1 MIRRSTEFSRECS
14 ASSVVSTTTKLQL
27 VGGNRHREDLGTSN
41 LALNLPYGNCAALS
55 DPCPLR
61 PPPPLLGG
69 VSLLHASDKVTVLPA
84 SKPPSSTGERLW
96 LFSPRAASS
105 LMLLRPNHP
114 FRFPMEDDV
123 SANVQRKRTFSS
135 SPMSLSP
142 GNIISGKPPEKPPRQ
157 FHYQSVEQ
165 LVAPTMPL
173 LPSSVGTVSA
183 SSPPASSA
191 AASPSARPLRV
202 AQPPPL
208 ATAFPSCSSS
218 IPSNSVDAPS
228 SYLPS
233 FISAPSLPKTAVP
246 FHRSVASVSSE
257 LGGHLRTMDK
267 QQLPVGSIGR
277 GDRGRSRF
285 GQMSYEELLELAR
298 NQQRQIETN
307 EEELDERRKAVAL
320 FGVAKRTAASQT
332 EQQQNARILMANLRA
347 QISRDELEML
357 HLGVRQKE
365 AKKLREHNERQNRD
379 LGQLEAEYAH
389 DEEQLRRAVAKVDS
403 LRRQLE
409 MLYQRRA
416 VAMDAAISRQRQING
431 EGRAAENG
439 NGRVEKRPK
448 ASIQENVDQMAELS
462 KGGGR
467 DGSDGEQRN
476 KSEGGQSPLKSLP
489 SHLSTLHP
497 TFQPPINWRKT
508 SPQVDQFSIKRNS
521 MTALKRLS
529 WVAENGGDEY
539 LLHFVVN
546 EQKKGRTHISFGEM
560 VPKSSMDTMLEMP
573 EKERIRANENAD
585 GQRKVETDAIGAFRQ
600 PKGVIGGGG
609 GDQLDVPVLGERTT
623 EERDGGTEEKQTKT
637 LSPEE
642 KRTHPDEKKTNLLLE
657 GSKSY
662 LELEGNQTDLEKMR
676 EAAKGPSPVK
686 RMAVQENS
694 WEFHK
699 KFAERLA
706 DKAIKEKEQNLEEEE
721 EVTEGKK
728 SESDEEDEIGEKE
741 ATLCTS
747 PSGQVL
753 QWTKGQLLNEW
764 KKIEEKGN
772 DDENER
778 KKNEEE
784 KGRKKSEDE
793 SGGKKSEDEN
803 EWKDE
808 NGRKKS
814 EEEWENERKKEA
826 DEGKLL
832 EELEVSVEI
841 VPKTEGEVV
850 EKLGELFGSPPPDE
864 MTTDESSS
872 SVGEDAP
879 ILFEESSL
887 ALPFHV
893 KSILRRPDTV
903 REVNKRKVMFDL
915 IVLFLDVAYEGQYDT
930 LVELASKIENISISN
945 SEGTTAL
952 HYAICA
958 GNVDIVTF
966 LIESGADVN
975 ALDVDGWSPL
985 HCAASCNNPK
995 MLRQLIENGACPFAT
1010 TFGMSETAT
1019 QLFDETLDFAIA
1031 ADYMEIVENCMGVLN
1046 DGKVYAAYA
1055 YESEN
1060 ADELTFSEGDELRVL
1075 RKSEGAEDG
1084 SGERGE
1090 RGHRDGAAG
1099 DSNDGEGDGDGEEE
1113 SDQKQHFWWLC
1124 EHCPSGDKGLA
1135 PRNYLGLYPTWKF
1148 RSRYPT
1154 NFELPRPSRSIADRD
1169 SDGGGEKQQELST
1182 YA

>member
-1 MIRRSTEFSRECS
+1 MFSPSKQQQQKESLFPVHSLHHSSSRPSSVPSMIRRSTEFSRECS

-84 SKPPSSTGERLW
+84 SKPPSSTGEVRYI
-96 LFSPRAASS
+96 PI
-105 LMLLRPNHP
+105 
-114 FRFPMEDDV
+114 
-123 SANVQRKRTFSS
+123 K
-135 SPMSLSP
+135 
-142 GNIISGKPPEKPPRQ
+142 
-157 FHYQSVEQ
+157 Q

-257 LGGHLRTMDK
+257 IGGHLRTMDK

-448 ASIQENVDQMAELS
+448 ASIVPFKQENVDQMAELS

-467 DGSDGEQRN
+467 DGSDGEHRN
-476 KSEGGQSPLKSLP
+476 ESEGGQSPLKSLP

-721 EVTEGKK
+721 EEATEGKK

-764 KKIEEKGN
+764 KKSEEKGN
-772 DDENER
+772 DDENGR

-1084 SGERGE
+1084 SGERG
-1090 RGHRDGAAG
+1090 HRDGAAD

-1124 EHCPSGDKGLA
+1124 EHCPTGDKGLA

-1169 SDGGGEKQQELST
+1169 SDGSEAFQAEAAEFLGAKNSGGEKQQELST